1 MRARFIFEMAVNTD
15 DKYYASPTLVNY
27 VVNKALDT
35 IGKENLTEIIEPSA
49 GDGAFMEKLDSLNIP
64 VEYYDKYPEHPR
76 IQEKPFEELNLPYK
90 KGRLFL
96 GGPPYG
102 TGSTLFLMF
111 LRQAAKMG
119 DYIAFISPP
128 NFHEINP
135 YPQFLELLHT
145 EQLPYQKF
153 LGSKEREEKDVNMRS
168 SFNIYKVDH
177 NRKVEKDP
185 LDHQLEK
192 DFEIGTFDLR
202 DLKPGYRKSP
212 PREYEYYM
220 TSWGQGLGE
229 WSDKPLK
236 SNSIGITVKNEKMRA
251 ELEDWLDN
259 FHDKYFQLMK
269 SRNTGAPRVQLYIF
283 KKLLKK
289 DLYK

>member
-1 MRARFIFEMAVNTD
+1 MRARFVFEMAVNTD

-35 IGKENLTEIIEPSA
+35 IGKENITEIIEPSA

-64 VEYYDKYPEHPR
+64 VKYYDKYPEHHR
-76 IQEKPFEELNLPYK
+76 IEKKSFEELNLPHK

-102 TGSTLFLMF
+102 TGSKLFLMF

-128 NFHEINP
+128 NFHEENP

-145 EQLPYQKF
+145 EQLPVQQF
-153 LGSKEREEKDVNMRS
+153 LGSKERGEKDVNMRS
-168 SFNIYKVDH
+168 SFNIYKVEH
-177 NRKVEKDP
+177 GRKVEKDP
-185 LDHQLEK
+185 LDDRLSN

-202 DLKPGYRKSP
+202 DITVPGFRKSP
-212 PREYEYYM
+212 PKEYEYYIVQ
-220 TSWGQGLGE
+220 WGDALGK
-229 WSDKPLK
+229 WSDKPEK
-236 SNSIGITVKNEKMRA
+236 AGSIGINVKNEKMRA
-251 ELEDWLDN
+251 PLEEWLDTFREN
-259 FHDKYFQLMK
+259 YFQFFK
-269 SRNTGAPRVQLYIF
+269 SRNTGAPRAQLQTF
-283 KKLLKK
+283 KRLMKR
-289 DLYK
+289 DLY

>member
-64 VEYYDKYPEHPR
+64 VEYYDKYPEHSR

-102 TGSTLFLMF
+102 TGSKLFLMF

-153 LGSKEREEKDVNMRS
+153 LGSKERGEKDINMRS

-185 LDHQLEK
+185 LDRQLEK

-220 TSWGQGLGE
+220 TSWGRGLGE

-259 FHDKYFQLMK
+259 FHDRYFQLMK
-269 SRNTGAPRVQLYIF
+269 SRNTGAPRVQLDIF
-283 KKLLKK
+283 RKLLKN